1 MVMGHGYS
9 CAVRSLSNSVS
20 VGSRQ
25 GMQTTFIVAHVLWS
39 AETLHGHPARRH
51 LIARPVVFDR

>member
-9 CAVRSLSNSVS
+9 CALRSLSNSVS

-25 GMQTTFIVAHVLWS
+25 GMQTTFIVAQRAL
-39 AETLHGHPARRH
+39 EC
-51 LIARPVVFDR
+51 